1 MSNGN
6 VSRLLGGPPATVLLK
21 LLLVSLLVG
30 AILVWLDLTPFGIFR
45 SIGNLFRSIVANGFD
60 GLREVGR
67 YLVTGAIIVIPIWL
81 LMRIF
86 GRKR

>member
-1 MSNGN
+1 MSNGG
-6 VSRLLGGPPATVLLK
+6 VSRVLGGPPLTVLLK

-45 SIGNLFRSIVANGFD
+45 SLENLVRSIIANGFES
-60 GLREVGR
+60 LREIGR
-67 YLVTGAIIVIPIWL
+67 YVITGAVIVIPIWL

-86 GRKR
+86 GKR